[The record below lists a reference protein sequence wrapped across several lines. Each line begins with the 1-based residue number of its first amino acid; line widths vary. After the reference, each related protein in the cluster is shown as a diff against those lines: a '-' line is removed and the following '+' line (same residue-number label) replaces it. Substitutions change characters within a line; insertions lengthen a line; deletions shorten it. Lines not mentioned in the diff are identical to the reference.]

1 MSSTHNT
8 NMALR
13 QQKQNTE
20 RKPTYGEVKIARL
33 DELDYSQK
41 VDNIVDSLYDKPLP
55 KKLPKEEAS
64 QYYTEKLQ
72 QCFNAPQHT
81 DKEKTPEVKPKV
93 ISLEI
98 CLYSHSLAL

>member
-1 MSSTHNT
+1 MASSQQ
-8 NMALR
+8 R
-13 QQKQNTE
+13 QKNK

-72 QCFNAPQHT
+72 QCFNVQQQT
-81 DKEKTPEVKPKV
+81 NKEEIPEVKPKV
-93 ISLEI
+93 IPLEI
-98 CLYSHSLAL
+98 CLFSHSLAL